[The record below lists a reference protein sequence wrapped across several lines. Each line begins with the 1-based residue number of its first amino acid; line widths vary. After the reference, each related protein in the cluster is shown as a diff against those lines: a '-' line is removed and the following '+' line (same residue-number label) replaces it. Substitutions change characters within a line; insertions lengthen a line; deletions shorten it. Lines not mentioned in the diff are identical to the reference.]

1 MMTKLMKQIITAI
14 GSVLVIYYVS
24 ANYDQLK
31 KMAAK

>member
-1 MMTKLMKQIITAI
+1 MKQIAAAI
-14 GSVLVIYYVS
+14 GSIFVIYYVS